1 MAVPVQ
7 TDPEWLRARLTAWL
21 GDHPPRLGASR
32 PSGAGGD
39 PDAGGGSAGPN
50 PSTAVE
56 TAAAR
61 WELGTPRTTGDQ
73 GLSGELVR
81 VEAHRIAVDG
91 ARAAWPLVVRFAP
104 RRYRLYPWDRFADEC
119 RLVEILARH
128 SDVPVPPV
136 YGYELDP
143 AVLGAPFLVMG
154 LVDGQVPPDIPPY
167 HMGGFP
173 SELPPDAQARVWDAG
188 LVAMALV
195 HRLDPGVLGVRFAAR
210 LPDEPQSSQPSQPSR
225 LPQQREHEPE
235 PATPGQQTAPPE
247 SMLGQLAS
255 YERHLDFFAPA
266 DDTAETVQAAGAW
279 LRAHPPAERH
289 PPRLLWGD
297 ARLGNL
303 IFQGERVAA
312 LLDWEMMSIG
322 QPESDLAWYL
332 YMDRYLGEGVGA
344 TPLPGLP
351 GRGATVRRYAELLGR
366 PLDDLGPYLLFASVR
381 HTLLAARVTRLIR
394 EHGLLPADQVPPMD
408 RYSADLLTRVLA
420 ETRDPDEPRPPHLAR
435 HPYRAPEQQ
444 GHDGAEPVARNQV
457 AGDGADGVSPAESK
471 ADRSG

>member
-7 TDPEWLRARLTAWL
+7 TDPEWLRVRLAAWL
-21 GDHPPRLGASR
+21 GDHPPRLGASS
-32 PSGAGGD
+32 PPGAGDGPD
-39 PDAGGGSAGPN
+39 PSGGSAGPN
-50 PSTAVE
+50 PSTA
-56 TAAAR
+56 AAAR

-73 GLSGELVR
+73 GLSGELIR

-91 ARAAWPLVVRFAP
+91 ARVTWPLVVRFAP
-104 RRYRLYPWDRFADEC
+104 RRYRLYPWDRFAEEC
-119 RLVEILARH
+119 RLVEILDRH

-136 YGYELDP
+136 YGHELDP

-188 LVAMALV
+188 LVAMARV
-195 HRLDPGVLGVRFAAR
+195 HRLDPGALGVEFAAR
-210 LPDEPQSSQPSQPSR
+210 LPGGSQPSGSPR
-225 LPQQREHEPE
+225 LPQQREREQE
-235 PATPGQQTAPPE
+235 PAVPGQAAQPE

-255 YERHLDFFAPA
+255 YEHHLDFFAPA
-266 DDTAETVQAAGAW
+266 DDTAETIQAAGAW
-279 LRAHPPAERH
+279 LRAHPPAEHH
-289 PPRLLWGD
+289 PPTLLWGD

-332 YMDRYLGEGVGA
+332 HMDRYLGEGVGV
-344 TPLPGLP
+344 PHLPGLP
-351 GRGATVRRYAELLGR
+351 GRVATVRRYAELLGR

-394 EHGLLPADQVPPMD
+394 EHGLLPPDRVPPMD

-435 HPYRAPEQQ
+435 HPYRAPDQ
-444 GHDGAEPVARNQV
+444 H
-457 AGDGADGVSPAESK
+457 
-471 ADRSG
+471 